1 MVNPEQ
7 KEDDSG
13 YSQYARALRSAG
25 PLFGSGI
32 QLAAS
37 VVLMFFIGR
46 WIDGKWNTGPWFMI
60 VGIFFG
66 FTAGLINFIRI
77 VNRIERQKTRNGD

>member
-1 MVNPEQ
+1 MKNPEQ
-7 KEDDSG
+7 KEHDSG

-32 QLAAS
+32 QLAAT
-37 VVLMFFIGR
+37 VVLMFFVGR
-46 WIDGKWNTGPWFMI
+46 WLDSMWNSSPWMMI

-66 FTAGLINFIRI
+66 FAAGLVNFIRI
-77 VNRIERQKTRNGD
+77 VNRIERNRTKNGD